1 MTRDSSQL
9 QDLEMG
15 SAGKGGGVSEGVNQK
30 VLPVGDVGFSDNVD
44 INCFCI
50 LYSKLHPIGI
60 SIMLNDIIVIDD

>member
-9 QDLEMG
+9 TGPGDGERREG
-15 SAGKGGGVSEGVNQK
+15 RGVSEGVNQK